1 MISLSNQKGETKILP
16 SDILDKKPWK
26 FDTISEKQFI
36 EQADTGDILLFNCN
50 HMGAK
55 LTRTITN
62 SQYDHIAM
70 ILKFDSMQDEVY
82 IVEAT
87 GTFGVAMNK
96 WSKIRKHVGRDK
108 FYRKVTYRHLDAPR
122 NQELCVKL

>member
-1 MISLSNQKGETKILP
+1 MIDLSNQIEKMKMLP

-62 SQYDHIAM
+62 S
-70 ILKFDSMQDEVY
+70 
-82 IVEAT
+82 
-87 GTFGVAMNK
+87 
-96 WSKIRKHVGRDK
+96 
-108 FYRKVTYRHLDAPR
+108 
-122 NQELCVKL
+122 

>member
-1 MISLSNQKGETKILP
+1 MISLSNQKGEIKILP
-16 SDILDKKPWK
+16 SDILDRKPWK

-70 ILKFDSMQDEVY
+70 ILKFDSM
-82 IVEAT
+82 
-87 GTFGVAMNK
+87 
-96 WSKIRKHVGRDK
+96 
-108 FYRKVTYRHLDAPR
+108 
-122 NQELCVKL
+122 